1 MAKDF
6 VLTGTK
12 QCLTLKKGKTQIIF
26 DQKVKSGKGVI
37 FGVKIVGGKDDLK
50 KLQTRSRYKF

>member
-1 MAKDF
+1 MSLTQLMAKDF

-12 QCLTLKKGKTQIIF
+12 ECLTLKKGKTLILF

-37 FGVKIVGGKDDLK
+37 FEVKLSAER
-50 KLQTRSRYKF
+50 LT